1 MKRGLALF
9 ETTAPVEAG
18 GEVRTDERAI
28 GSIVSTVG
36 TLTLAVMPLDADTT
50 SLMVGETALTPRP
63 LLGGLQR

>member
-1 MKRGLALF
+1 MCLISWVLKPGMPF
-9 ETTAPVEAG
+9 SSTKPVSYTHLDVYKG
-18 GEVRTDERAI
+18 Q
-28 GSIVSTVG
+28 